1 MHIEKV
7 YERLAEKIHAERI
20 RKNEP
25 MAKHTSFKIGG
36 PVDLMVL
43 PSDIEELRHVLKVC
57 REMGIDFYVMGN
69 GTNLLVRDKG
79 VRGVIIKIGGDY
91 SKVSVQGEIIRAQAG
106 ILLSSLSKIALEHH
120 LEGFEFAGG
129 IPGSLGGAVVMNA
142 GAYGGEM
149 KDIVKAV
156 TVMDLEGNLLRLNNQ
171 ELNFGYR
178 KSRMQ
183 EEKWIVLEVEI
194 QLKKGDPDQI
204 LSITRDLT
212 QRRTAKQPLHQP
224 SAGSV
229 FKRPANHYASKL
241 IEDAGLKGVRFGGAR
256 VSELHA
262 GFIVNEDH
270 ATAQDVINLIRL
282 VQKTVRDRFGVLLDL
297 EVKIIGEE

>member
-69 GTNLLVRDKG
+69 GSNLLVRDKG

-91 SKVSVQGEIIRAQAG
+91 SKVSVQEK
-106 ILLSSLSKIALEHH
+106 SSGHRPEYPFEPFKIALEHH
-120 LEGFEFAGG
+120 LEDLSLPAAS
-129 IPGSLGGAVVMNA
+129 GSLGGAVVMNA
-142 GAYGGEM
+142 GAYGRNERYC
-149 KDIVKAV
+149 KS
-156 TVMDLEGNLLRLNNQ
+156 
-171 ELNFGYR
+171 GYR
-178 KSRMQ
+178 NGSGRKSPAIEQSRIEFWISKKQ
-183 EEKWIVLEVEI
+183 DAGREWIVLEVEI
-194 QLKKGDPDQI
+194 QLKRRSRSNFVNYPR
-204 LSITRDLT
+204 ST

-241 IEDAGLKGVRFGGAR
+241 IEDAGLKGVRFGERRIG
-256 VSELHA
+256 
-262 GFIVNEDH
+262 
-270 ATAQDVINLIRL
+270 TACWIYR
-282 VQKTVRDRFGVLLDL
+282 K
-297 EVKIIGEE
+297 

>member
-1 MHIEKV
+1 LEIEKV
-7 YERLAEKIHAERI
+7 YERLAEKIPAVRI
-20 RKNEP
+20 RKNES

-36 PVDLMVL
+36 PADLMVL

-57 REMGIDFYVMGN
+57 KETGIDFYIMGN

-79 VRGVIIKIGGDY
+79 FRGVIMKIGGDY
-91 SKVSVQGEIIRAQAG
+91 SSVSVQGEIIRAQAG

-129 IPGSLGGAVVMNA
+129 IPGSLGGAVAMNA
-142 GAYGGEM
+142 GAYGGEI
-149 KDIVKAV
+149 KDIVKSV
-156 TVMDLEGNLLRLNNQ
+156 TAMDLEGNLHQLSNQ

-178 KSRMQ
+178 KSRIQ
-183 EEKWIVLEVEI
+183 EENWIVLEVEI
-194 QLKKGDPDQI
+194 QLKKGDANQI

-212 QRRTAKQPLHQP
+212 QRRTAKQPLHLP

-241 IEDAGLKGVRFGGAR
+241 IEDAGLKGVRVGGAR
-256 VSELHA
+256 VSEMHA

-282 VQKTVRDRFGVLLDL
+282 IQKTVRDRFGVLLEL